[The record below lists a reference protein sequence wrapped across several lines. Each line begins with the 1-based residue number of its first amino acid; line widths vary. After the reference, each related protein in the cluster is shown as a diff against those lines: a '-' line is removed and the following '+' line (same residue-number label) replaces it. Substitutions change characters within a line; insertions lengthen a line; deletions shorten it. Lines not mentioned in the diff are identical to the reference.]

1 MGVAKQRGMRIVT
14 VFMLVGTSGC
24 ACGIDPVVD
33 TINSSSEENV
43 AGDANSNTTVDDVE
57 VEEANLDA
65 DTNVDADADVDADVD
80 TNVEDSGNVSI
91 DVNVGA
97 GDGDANDDGDDVDG
111 GASARGDGFV
121 LEAHYQ
127 GPVDER
133 VDLVPGFDDALAGSV
148 DSVEWL
154 VRGPVLDT
162 PTIFDD
168 EDGFAWGAPQLDDV
182 DDALDEYTLAARF
195 GEEARAPF
203 AWTTESSWCSNG
215 TCDGRAVSA
224 ACTATI
230 VLRVW
235 LLDGTARELTIDHE
249 SARPAC
255 WW

>member
-1 MGVAKQRGMRIVT
+1 MRIVT
-14 VFMLVGTSGC
+14 LVTVCVSASFSGC

-33 TINSSSEENV
+33 TITSEENV
-43 AGDANSNTTVDDVE
+43 AGDANSTTTVDDVE
-57 VEEANLDA
+57 IEEASVDA
-65 DTNVDADADVDADVD
+65 DTNVDADANVD
-80 TNVEDSGNVSI
+80 VEDSGNVDI
-91 DVNVGA
+91 DVNIGGGG
-97 GDGDANDDGDDVDG
+97 GDNDDNDDNNDEETEG
-111 GASARGDGFV
+111 GASARGDGLV
-121 LEAHYQ
+121 LEASYQ

-133 VDLVPGFDDALAGSV
+133 VDLVPGFDDTLLI

-162 PTIFDD
+162 PTVFDD
-168 EDGFAWGAPQLDDV
+168 EAGFAWGAPQLDDAN
-182 DDALDEYTLAARF
+182 DALDEYTLAARF

-203 AWTTESSWCSNG
+203 AWTTESSWCSDG

-235 LLDGTARELTIDHE
+235 LVDGTAREVTVAHE

-255 WW
+255 WQ

>member
-1 MGVAKQRGMRIVT
+1 MRVAKHGGMRIVT
-14 VFMLVGTSGC
+14 LVTVCVSASFSGC

-33 TINSSSEENV
+33 TVNNEENV
-43 AGDANSNTTVDDVE
+43 AGDANSNTTVDDVA
-57 VEEANLDA
+57 VEEANVDA
-65 DTNVDADADVDADVD
+65 DTNVDADA
-80 TNVEDSGNVSI
+80 NVENSGNVDLDV
-91 DVNVGA
+91 DVNIG
-97 GDGDANDDGDDVDG
+97 GGSDDSESTDEQEQSEG
-111 GASARGDGFV
+111 GSFTRGDGFV
-121 LEAHYQ
+121 LEARYQ

-133 VDLVPGFDDALAGSV
+133 VDLVPGFDEGLVV
-148 DSVEWL
+148 DSVEWI

-168 EDGFAWGAPQLDDV
+168 ADGFAWGAPQLDDAS
-182 DDALDEYTLAARF
+182 DALDEYLLAARF

-203 AWTTESSWCSNG
+203 AWTTESSFCGDG

-235 LLDGTARELTIDHE
+235 LVDGTAREVTVAHE

-255 WW
+255 W